1 MFNFLSSSAVKASLA
16 ALREP
21 KTPAQSKHPPVGSS
35 SGTKPSSNPQVC
47 LQPNQAASKDAKR
60 RKLLPPDDVPLGKL
74 WPADGGQ
81 TQDRFSLAAHR
92 VSSLAWPEE
101 ASSSSAV
108 QNKRED
114 VLAQVNSLLGDE
126 NASSTLRSYE
136 SLLRTEVR
144 GAEDDLQVSLIPL
157 NTEAIF

>member
-21 KTPAQSKHPPVGSS
+21 KTPAQPKHPPVGAS

-47 LQPNQAASKDAKR
+47 LRPSQAASKDAKR
-60 RKLLPPDDVPLGKL
+60 RKLLPPDDVPLGTL

-92 VSSLAWPEE
+92 VSSLAWPVE

-114 VLAQVNSLLGDE
+114 VLAQVNSLLGDG

-144 GAEDDLQVSLIPL
+144 AEQKMSFKSVSFL
-157 NTEAIF
+157 